1 MLITLCNIVCVDLP
15 GVCLLDHVDQ
25 PQQLLD
31 SDAGLTAAELA
42 GQFGDV
48 LLGEGVT
55 LTEQC

>member
-31 SDAGLTAAELA
+31 SNAGLAAAELT

-55 LTEQC
+55 LTKQF